1 MTKLEK
7 EIKTKEDLHFENAM
21 KPSELKNDIK
31 KMISIS
37 YFPEQDKMIFNIINT
52 ILFFVSGINCILI
65 LLGFHLSLIYLLIV
79 LILVLVNFFSV
90 ISNSFIS
97 DIITRKRLIKKL
109 NNAYTLSSLT
119 EVLTE
124 MENLILAPFH
134 VRQNIIELN
143 HQLTSF
149 LRLQQATTVTLKQ
162 LNNIM
167 IVDYHYVIHEN
178 ETTYEKSDSITC
190 DILYSNKYA
199 QPYTQPTIQITN
211 WEPLRLIIPL

>member
-1 MTKLEK
+1 MTKLER
-7 EIKTKEDLHFENAM
+7 EIKRKEDLHFENAM

-31 KMISIS
+31 KMISVS

-79 LILVLVNFFSV
+79 LILVLVNFFRV

-119 EVLTE
+119 KVLTE
-124 MENLILAPFH
+124 MEKLMQAPFNE
-134 VRQNIIELN
+134 RQKIMTLNIQIK
-143 HQLTSF
+143 SF
-149 LRLQQATTVTLKQ
+149 LRLQNATNLQLEQ
-162 LNNIM
+162 LNNTVI
-167 IVDYHYVIHEN
+167 ITYRYLIHEN
-178 ETTYEKSDSITC
+178 EKSYEQPSSISC
-190 DILYSNKYA
+190 DILYSNK
-199 QPYTQPTIQITN
+199 YTQPTIQITN
-211 WEPLRLIIPL
+211 WEPLRFIIPL

>member
-1 MTKLEK
+1 MTKLER
-7 EIKTKEDLHFENAM
+7 EIKRKEDLHFENAM

-31 KMISIS
+31 KMISVS

-79 LILVLVNFFSV
+79 LILVLVNFFRI

-109 NNAYTLSSLT
+109 NKSNTLSSLT

-124 MENLILAPFH
+124 IEKLIQAPFNE
-134 VRQNIIELN
+134 RQKIITLN
-143 HQLTSF
+143 TQIKSF
-149 LRLQQATTVTLKQ
+149 LRLQNATNLQLEQ
-162 LNNIM
+162 LNNTM
-167 IVDYHYVIHEN
+167 IIYYRYLIHEN
-178 ETTYEKSDSITC
+178 ETTYEKPDSITC

-199 QPYTQPTIQITN
+199 QPTIQITN